1 MKYFKITDQDSAN
14 EFNTH
19 HPKKHAVVKFYAP
32 WCGHCQNL
40 RPKWNTICKTLGID
54 LENEK
59 DYKPQA
65 DYGNDENFIMAEAS
79 DDGIPHMKSFNN
91 VQGFPTIAHMIDGKL
106 KDTYSGSHE
115 VKELEAWINDKIAN
129 SNKKHKMDG
138 GTRRVARHVSG
149 GSRRVGGTRRVSRRG
164 ARKLRNTR
172 NKRCNGNKMM
182 NCCPHMPP
190 DDKGRYV
197 ATTQKHVLKYKGKK
211 YSFKTCCSMCAILM
225 KIESLK
231 HPTRFAKKYIAS
243 EKGGSLLLK
252 NKQTGRVVQKAIGM
266 NNSTRRKKRT
276 KKRS

>member
-1 MKYFKITDQDSAN
+1 MKYFKITDRDSAN
-14 EFNTH
+14 EFNKH

-79 DDGIPHMKSFNN
+79 DDGIPHMKSFND
-91 VQGFPTIAHMIDGKL
+91 VQGFPTIVHMIDGKL

-115 VKELEAWINDKIAN
+115 VQELESWINEKIAH
-129 SNKKHKMDG
+129 SNKKHKMG
-138 GTRRVARHVSG
+138 GGARRVGGGARRVSGGARRGSRRGTRLGTRRV
-149 GSRRVGGTRRVSRRG
+149 

-172 NKRCNGNKMM
+172 NKRCK
-182 NCCPHMPP
+182 
-190 DDKGRYV
+190 
-197 ATTQKHVLKYKGKK
+197 
-211 YSFKTCCSMCAILM
+211 
-225 KIESLK
+225 
-231 HPTRFAKKYIAS
+231 
-243 EKGGSLLLK
+243 
-252 NKQTGRVVQKAIGM
+252 
-266 NNSTRRKKRT
+266 RKKRT